1 MSERIWDILLS
12 KTQVAAS
19 KASSK
24 VKSSKTQLE
33 IDIARGARL
42 DTLIEEYHSQLLL
55 LQERPQSTQQVQAI
69 RSFISQVHQLKSKN
83 IDQIDSSKKALI
95 EAREKLSRVE
105 KERLKFNSLLDIQ
118 RDGKKELK
126 LKSEEKHFNEQAT
139 MQFNL
144 KNK

>member
-55 LQERPQSTQQVQAI
+55 N
-69 RSFISQVHQLKSKN
+69 SFH
-83 IDQIDSSKKALI
+83 
-95 EAREKLSRVE
+95 
-105 KERLKFNSLLDIQ
+105 
-118 RDGKKELK
+118 
-126 LKSEEKHFNEQAT
+126 HF
-139 MQFNL
+139 F
-144 KNK
+144 